1 MEYKSQTNRHKR
13 IFQPKTRKTV
23 PEYKLRTQKDGT
35 KKLVKVDE
43 YDIYEKIQQNKD
55 TYNLKKLV
63 ELYQIKPD
71 ESINKL
77 EENVADLTRMP
88 TNLIEAQKQA
98 EEARIIFD
106 SLSVKVKNKFD
117 NDFGKFLAASTNGEL
132 KKVIEEHNKSKNVLE
147 NQVTIEEAQKQAV
160 KTTEETKQTTGGIK
174 YE

>member
-1 MEYKSQTNRHKR
+1 MEFKSQTNRHKR
-13 IFQPKTRKTV
+13 IFQPKTKKIV

-43 YDIYEKIQQNKD
+43 YDITEKIKANKD

-71 ESINKL
+71 ESMGKL
-77 EENVADLTRMP
+77 TENVADLTRMP
-88 TNLIEAQKQA
+88 TNLIEAQNQA
-98 EEARIIFD
+98 EEAKIIFD

-132 KKVIEEHNKSKNVLE
+132 KKIIEEHNKSKDVLE
-147 NQVTIEEAQKQAV
+147 NQVTIEEAQNQAV
-160 KTTEETKQTTGGIK
+160 KTETEKQTTGGIK

>member
-13 IFQPKTRKTV
+13 IFQPKTKKII

-43 YDIYEKIQQNKD
+43 YDITEKIQANKD

-63 ELYQIKPD
+63 EIYQIKPD
-71 ESINKL
+71 ESMNKL
-77 EENVADLTRMP
+77 TENVADLTRMP
-88 TNLIEAQKQA
+88 TNLIDAQNQA
-98 EEARIIFD
+98 EEAKIIFD

-132 KKVIEEHNKSKNVLE
+132 EKIIKEHNKKNTEALE
-147 NQVTIEEAQKQAV
+147 NQITIEEVQKQAV
-160 KTTEETKQTTGGIK
+160 KTEEVKETTGGIK